1 MFQLFKASKDKIY
14 KFDLLVG
21 IYIFCVVA
29 AELMG
34 AKTFYITTIGS
45 YKLNASV
52 AIFLI
57 PFIFTVNDMI
67 VEVYGKE
74 RARSVVRTGLI
85 TILLVMVFAAI
96 TTSLPA
102 SYRFANSETAYDSVF
117 HKSIRISAASL
128 AAFTI
133 SEFLDILIFVHIRSR
148 LGKSKLWL
156 RNNVSNIVAQLL
168 DTILFMTLAFYSFST
183 PLSGNVQFL
192 SSIIIP
198 YWLVKCFMS
207 VIETP
212 LLYVG
217 IRWLKDEK

>member
-1 MFQLFKASKDKIY
+1 MFQLFKVSKDKIY

-21 IYIFCVVA
+21 VYIFCVVA

-34 AKTFYITTIGS
+34 AKTFYIASIGA

-57 PFIFTVNDMI
+57 PFIFTVNDII

-74 RARSVVRTGLI
+74 RARSVVRTGLLAI
-85 TILLVMVFAAI
+85 FLVMVFAAL

-102 SYRFANSETAYDSVF
+102 SYRFANSEAAYDAIF

-128 AAFTI
+128 TAFTI
-133 SEFLDILIFVHIRSR
+133 SEFLDIFIFVHIRKR

-156 RNNVSNIVAQLL
+156 RNNVSNIVAQLF

-183 PLSGNVQFL
+183 PLIGNFQFL
-192 SSIIIP
+192 STIIVP

-207 VIETP
+207 IIETP

-217 IRWLKDEK
+217 IKWLKDEK